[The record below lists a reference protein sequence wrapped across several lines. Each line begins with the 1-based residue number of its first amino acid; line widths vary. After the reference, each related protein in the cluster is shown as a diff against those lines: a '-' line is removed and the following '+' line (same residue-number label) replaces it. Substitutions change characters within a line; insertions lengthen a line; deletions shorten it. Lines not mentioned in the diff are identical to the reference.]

1 MRRIIWGILCGVM
14 VSLSSCSIMP
24 DVVVMKDVDVNDW
37 HEAISLEWENNSE
50 QERDLSIMLHVNSLF
65 NAEQIALQ
73 IKIYSPDS
81 LYHIEQVVLPCTA
94 ELSQTTARAIDVE
107 IPYRRNVSLKHKG
120 KYIVEITPLESIAGV
135 EAAGINF
142 QADK

>member
-1 MRRIIWGILCGVM
+1 MRRIVWGILCGVM
-14 VSLSSCSIMP
+14 VSLSSCSVMP
-24 DVVVMKDVDVNDW
+24 DMVVMKDVDVNNW
-37 HEAISLEWENNSE
+37 HEPISLEWENNSE
-50 QERDLSIMLHVNSLF
+50 QVRDLSIMLHVNSLF
-65 NAEQIALQ
+65 DAQQIALQ

-81 LYHIEQVVLPCTA
+81 LYHTEQVVLPCTA
-94 ELSQTTARAIDVE
+94 ELSQTTARATDVE

-120 KYIVEITPLESIAGV
+120 KYIVEITPLECISGV